1 MFRKESK
8 EKFSLRKYKNG
19 RTDSKLIGA
28 ISILGL
34 AMFAGGGTAFANV
47 TSGDQSEAVIINDIE
62 KVPSSAKTTFT
73 DDRNPGKKVTVDAV
87 IGNAKRLPEKANEH
101 LGDPDGTDRVN
112 FSRKATVNYLLEEDH
127 SKITESKIY
136 EEKGNVYTNYDKKGI
151 SYDTDGKAY
160 RGSGIER
167 TGDEINKDTGGGF
180 RLEANNKEYQLVR
193 SEIVDEEKAVYEKTR
208 FNDIEASVSPEEM
221 HNYLGEI
228 NYGKI
233 TGKVYLV
240 EETTEGHYGKY
251 VEASNINS
259 DEEAVNAWR
268 NGQTTAKDFTKENV
282 TLKEGDTILVMD
294 RDTYAYGSGGR
305 KVHRT
310 DYRREKVAATPA
322 YDKVESFERVDYL
335 QGSVSYAFW
344 DQPING
350 EYPTIGEDEMF
361 GTADDG
367 KVSFNKETVLF
378 YSNADK
384 WYPTGFGDLK
394 KHNFKKESLKEIIGV
409 MHAEAYA
416 ILEYFNQN
424 TNSDEVR
431 QDIQARK
438 AKLDENIATTIEM
451 IRKNNINV
459 SVESERGLMFSQ
471 DNKDVLKE
479 LRAHIEAGE
488 NVLKGLTLEVGST
501 SKTFDYYYD
510 EKNVTLTE
518 KKIVRFGPSHSLQSG
533 YIRSY
538 HRDAVPEHYSDWK
551 KDNEG
556 EERELFVYPKKG
568 VVTIS
573 DDLNNINVVDTNK
586 TTTEMEFTKQ
596 DVTTTKEA
604 DYEIKELIT
613 PIRAYK
619 VMGNGSPV
627 VNHYYKMVAN
637 RAMIPSLIHDEKVGT
652 VTVQYVSNT
661 GEKLKSDEIVAG
673 EVPYEISKTYDLISG
688 RTKVGEEK
696 VFEKLLTI
704 YDTTSKRFDKIIA
717 DKTGFTYEFDAIAF
731 GSELEIGIIN
741 KAQTIVKY
749 VYRLVSKED
758 PNPVKK
764 EVKGSVIVKY
774 VDAEGNEIKPA
785 ETLVNDAV
793 LRTTYTY
800 ITKSGDKVVS
810 TRDEV
815 GDWHIPDYNAKEK
828 WHEKI
833 ITADGKNYDYQGI
846 HAVSDKFN
854 NTTAETGKVVEGI
867 TTVVYQYDL
876 AKPSWE
882 VPAGSPKEE
891 VPEFKG
897 GVTSAEPPV
906 LEVPEFKGGVTS
918 AEPPVLEVPE
928 FKGGAVSAEPPVLEV
943 PEYEGGAASAEP
955 PVLEVPEYEGGVT
968 SAEPPVLEVSEFKGG
983 AASAEPLVLEVP
995 EYRFSGSANR
1005 IELIPNPKYQLQDTP
1020 TVERLERNIVT
1031 LDNKKIKKSERLPN
1045 TGSNL
1050 TDFETLGF
1058 AMMLAGIS
1066 LAIRRRQ
1073 KEE

>member
-87 IGNAKRLPEKANEH
+87 IGNVKRLPEKANEH

-282 TLKEGDTILVMD
+282 TLREGDTILVMD

-322 YDKVESFERVDYL
+322 YDKVESFERADYL

-350 EYPTIGEDEMF
+350 EYPTIGEDEVF

-384 WYPTGFGDLK
+384 GYPTGFGDLK

-424 TNSDEVR
+424 TKSDEVR

-471 DNKDVLKE
+471 DNEDVLKE

-501 SKTFDYYYD
+501 SKTLDYYD
-510 EKNVTLTE
+510 GEKNVMLTE
-518 KKIVRFGPSHSLQSG
+518 KKIVRFGPSHSIQSG

-538 HRDAVPEHYSDWK
+538 HKDAIPEHYSDWK

-573 DDLNNINVVDTNK
+573 DDLNNINVVDINK
-586 TTTEMEFTKQ
+586 TTSETEFTKQ

-619 VMGNGSPV
+619 VMGDGSPV

-696 VFEKLLTI
+696 VFEKLLPI

-731 GSELEIGIIN
+731 DSELEIGIVN

-815 GDWHIPDYNAKEK
+815 GDWHILDYNAKEK
-828 WHEKI
+828 WYEKI
-833 ITADGKNYDYQGI
+833 TTVDGKNYDYQGI
-846 HAVSDKFN
+846 HAASDKFN

-882 VPAGSPKEE
+882 VPADSLKEE
-891 VPEFKG
+891 VPEYEG
-897 GVTSAEPPV
+897 GVASAEPPV
-906 LEVPEFKGGVTS
+906 LEVPEFKGGVAS

-928 FKGGAVSAEPPVLEV
+928 FKGGV
-943 PEYEGGAASAEP
+943 ASAEP
-955 PVLEVPEYEGGVT
+955 PVLEIP
-968 SAEPPVLEVSEFKGG
+968 EFKGG
-983 AASAEPLVLEVP
+983 VSPVAPTILEVP

-1031 LDNKKIKKSERLPN
+1031 LDSKKIKKSERLPN

>member
-127 SKITESKIY
+127 SKIIESKIY

-259 DEEAVNAWR
+259 DEEAVNAWK

-367 KVSFNKETVLF
+367 KVSLNKETVLF

-501 SKTFDYYYD
+501 SETFDYYYD

-518 KKIVRFGPSHSLQSG
+518 KKIIRFGPSHSLQSG

-573 DDLNNINVVDTNK
+573 DDLNNINVVDINK
-586 TTTEMEFTKQ
+586 TTAETEFTRQ

-619 VMGNGSPV
+619 VMGDGSPV

-854 NTTAETGKVVEGI
+854 NTTAETGKVAEGI

-882 VPAGSPKEE
+882 VPADSPKEE
-891 VPEFKG
+891 VPEYEG
-897 GVTSAEPPV
+897 GVASAEPPV
-906 LEVPEFKGGVTS
+906 LEVPEFKGGV
-918 AEPPVLEVPE
+918 
-928 FKGGAVSAEPPVLEV
+928 
-943 PEYEGGAASAEP
+943 ASAEP
-955 PVLEVPEYEGGVT
+955 PVLEIP
-968 SAEPPVLEVSEFKGG
+968 EFKGG
-983 AASAEPLVLEVP
+983 VSPVAPTILEVP

-1031 LDNKKIKKSERLPN
+1031 LDSKKIKKSERLPN

>member
-19 RTDSKLIGA
+19 RTDSKLIGV

-501 SKTFDYYYD
+501 SETFDYYYD

-619 VMGNGSPV
+619 VMGDGSPV

-785 ETLVNDAV
+785 EMLVNDAV

-854 NTTAETGKVVEGI
+854 NTTAETGKVAEGI

-882 VPAGSPKEE
+882 VPADSLKEE
-891 VPEFKG
+891 VPEYEG
-897 GVTSAEPPV
+897 GVASAEPPV
-906 LEVPEFKGGVTS
+906 LEVPEFKGGV
-918 AEPPVLEVPE
+918 
-928 FKGGAVSAEPPVLEV
+928 
-943 PEYEGGAASAEP
+943 ASAEP
-955 PVLEVPEYEGGVT
+955 PVLEIP
-968 SAEPPVLEVSEFKGG
+968 EFKGG
-983 AASAEPLVLEVP
+983 VSPVAPTILEVP
-995 EYRFSGSANR
+995 EYRFSGSVNR

-1031 LDNKKIKKSERLPN
+1031 LDSKKIKKSERLPN

>member
-127 SKITESKIY
+127 SKIIESKIY

-294 RDTYAYGSGGR
+294 RDTYAHGSGGR

-479 LRAHIEAGE
+479 LRAHI
-488 NVLKGLTLEVGST
+488 
-501 SKTFDYYYD
+501 
-510 EKNVTLTE
+510 
-518 KKIVRFGPSHSLQSG
+518 
-533 YIRSY
+533 
-538 HRDAVPEHYSDWK
+538 
-551 KDNEG
+551 
-556 EERELFVYPKKG
+556 
-568 VVTIS
+568 
-573 DDLNNINVVDTNK
+573 
-586 TTTEMEFTKQ
+586 
-596 DVTTTKEA
+596 
-604 DYEIKELIT
+604 
-613 PIRAYK
+613 
-619 VMGNGSPV
+619 
-627 VNHYYKMVAN
+627 
-637 RAMIPSLIHDEKVGT
+637 
-652 VTVQYVSNT
+652 
-661 GEKLKSDEIVAG
+661 
-673 EVPYEISKTYDLISG
+673 
-688 RTKVGEEK
+688 
-696 VFEKLLTI
+696 
-704 YDTTSKRFDKIIA
+704 KR
-717 DKTGFTYEFDAIAF
+717 
-731 GSELEIGIIN
+731 L
-741 KAQTIVKY
+741 
-749 VYRLVSKED
+749 
-758 PNPVKK
+758 
-764 EVKGSVIVKY
+764 
-774 VDAEGNEIKPA
+774 
-785 ETLVNDAV
+785 
-793 LRTTYTY
+793 
-800 ITKSGDKVVS
+800 
-810 TRDEV
+810 
-815 GDWHIPDYNAKEK
+815 
-828 WHEKI
+828 
-833 ITADGKNYDYQGI
+833 
-846 HAVSDKFN
+846 
-854 NTTAETGKVVEGI
+854 
-867 TTVVYQYDL
+867 
-876 AKPSWE
+876 
-882 VPAGSPKEE
+882 
-891 VPEFKG
+891 
-897 GVTSAEPPV
+897 
-906 LEVPEFKGGVTS
+906 
-918 AEPPVLEVPE
+918 
-928 FKGGAVSAEPPVLEV
+928 
-943 PEYEGGAASAEP
+943 
-955 PVLEVPEYEGGVT
+955 
-968 SAEPPVLEVSEFKGG
+968 
-983 AASAEPLVLEVP
+983 
-995 EYRFSGSANR
+995 
-1005 IELIPNPKYQLQDTP
+1005 
-1020 TVERLERNIVT
+1020 
-1031 LDNKKIKKSERLPN
+1031 
-1045 TGSNL
+1045 
-1050 TDFETLGF
+1050 
-1058 AMMLAGIS
+1058 
-1066 LAIRRRQ
+1066 
-1073 KEE
+1073 

>member
-87 IGNAKRLPEKANEH
+87 IGNVKRLPEKANEH

-282 TLKEGDTILVMD
+282 TLREGDTILVMD

-322 YDKVESFERVDYL
+322 YDKVESFERADYL

-350 EYPTIGEDEMF
+350 EYPTIGEDEVF

-384 WYPTGFGDLK
+384 GYPTGFGDLK

-424 TNSDEVR
+424 TKSDEVR

-471 DNKDVLKE
+471 DNEDVLKE

-501 SKTFDYYYD
+501 SKTLDYYD
-510 EKNVTLTE
+510 GEKNVMLTE
-518 KKIVRFGPSHSLQSG
+518 KKIVRFGPSHSIQSG

-538 HRDAVPEHYSDWK
+538 HKDAIPEHYSDWK

-573 DDLNNINVVDTNK
+573 DDLNNINVVDINK
-586 TTTEMEFTKQ
+586 TTSETEFTKQ

-619 VMGNGSPV
+619 VMGDGSPV

-696 VFEKLLTI
+696 VFEKLLPI

-731 GSELEIGIIN
+731 DSELEIGIVN

-815 GDWHIPDYNAKEK
+815 GDWHILDYNAKEK
-828 WHEKI
+828 WYEKI
-833 ITADGKNYDYQGI
+833 TTVDGKNYDYQGI
-846 HAVSDKFN
+846 HAASDKFN

-882 VPAGSPKEE
+882 VPADSLKEE
-891 VPEFKG
+891 VPEYEG
-897 GVTSAEPPV
+897 GVASAEPPV
-906 LEVPEFKGGVTS
+906 LEVPEFKGGV
-918 AEPPVLEVPE
+918 
-928 FKGGAVSAEPPVLEV
+928 
-943 PEYEGGAASAEP
+943 ASAEP
-955 PVLEVPEYEGGVT
+955 PVLEIP
-968 SAEPPVLEVSEFKGG
+968 EFKGG
-983 AASAEPLVLEVP
+983 VSPVAPTILEVP

-1031 LDNKKIKKSERLPN
+1031 LDSKKIKKSERLPN

>member
-87 IGNAKRLPEKANEH
+87 IGNVKRLPEKANEH

-282 TLKEGDTILVMD
+282 TLREGDTILVMD

-322 YDKVESFERVDYL
+322 YDKVESFERADYL

-350 EYPTIGEDEMF
+350 EYPTIGEDEVF

-384 WYPTGFGDLK
+384 GYPTGFGDLK

-424 TNSDEVR
+424 TKSDEVR

-471 DNKDVLKE
+471 DNEDVLKE

-501 SKTFDYYYD
+501 SKTLDYYD
-510 EKNVTLTE
+510 GEKNVMLTE
-518 KKIVRFGPSHSLQSG
+518 KKIVRFGPSHSIQSG

-538 HRDAVPEHYSDWK
+538 HKDAIPEHYSDWK

-573 DDLNNINVVDTNK
+573 DDLNNINVVDINK
-586 TTTEMEFTKQ
+586 TTSETEFTKQ

-619 VMGNGSPV
+619 VMGDGSPV

-673 EVPYEISKTYDLISG
+673 EIPYEISKTYDLISG

-704 YDTTSKRFDKIIA
+704 YDTTSKRFNKIIA

-731 GSELEIGIIN
+731 DSELEIGIIN

-882 VPAGSPKEE
+882 VPADSPKE
-891 VPEFKG
+891 K
-897 GVTSAEPPV
+897 
-906 LEVPEFKGGVTS
+906 
-918 AEPPVLEVPE
+918 
-928 FKGGAVSAEPPVLEV
+928 
-943 PEYEGGAASAEP
+943 
-955 PVLEVPEYEGGVT
+955 VPEYEGGVT
-968 SAEPPVLEVSEFKGG
+968 SAEPPVLELPEFKGG
-983 AASAEPLVLEVP
+983 VVSAEPLVLEVPEYEGGAVSAEPPVLEVPEFKGGVESAEPLVLEVP

-1031 LDNKKIKKSERLPN
+1031 LDSKKIKKSERLPN

-1073 KEE
+1073 KE

>member
-167 TGDEINKDTGGGF
+167 TGDEINKDTGGEF

-282 TLKEGDTILVMD
+282 TLREGDTILVMD

-322 YDKVESFERVDYL
+322 YDKVESFERADYL

-350 EYPTIGEDEMF
+350 EYPTIGEDEVF

-384 WYPTGFGDLK
+384 GYPTGFGDLK

-424 TNSDEVR
+424 TKSDEVR

-471 DNKDVLKE
+471 DNEDVLKE

-501 SKTFDYYYD
+501 SKTLDYYD
-510 EKNVTLTE
+510 GEKNVMLTE
-518 KKIVRFGPSHSLQSG
+518 KKIVRFGPSHSIQSG

-538 HRDAVPEHYSDWK
+538 HKDAIPEHYSDWK

-573 DDLNNINVVDTNK
+573 DDLNNINVVDINK
-586 TTTEMEFTKQ
+586 TTSETEFTKQ

-619 VMGNGSPV
+619 VMGDGSPV

-673 EVPYEISKTYDLISG
+673 EIPYEISKTYDLISG

-704 YDTTSKRFDKIIA
+704 YDTTSKRFNKIIA

-731 GSELEIGIIN
+731 DSELEIGIIN

-882 VPAGSPKEE
+882 VPADSPKE
-891 VPEFKG
+891 K
-897 GVTSAEPPV
+897 
-906 LEVPEFKGGVTS
+906 
-918 AEPPVLEVPE
+918 
-928 FKGGAVSAEPPVLEV
+928 
-943 PEYEGGAASAEP
+943 
-955 PVLEVPEYEGGVT
+955 VPEYEGGVT
-968 SAEPPVLEVSEFKGG
+968 SAEPPVLELPEFKGG
-983 AASAEPLVLEVP
+983 VVSAEPLVLEVPEYEGGAVSAEPPVLEVPEFKGGVASAEPLVLEVP

-1031 LDNKKIKKSERLPN
+1031 LDSKKIKKSERLPN

>member
-127 SKITESKIY
+127 SKIIESKIY

-322 YDKVESFERVDYL
+322 YDKVESFERADYL

-501 SKTFDYYYD
+501 SETFDYYYD

-573 DDLNNINVVDTNK
+573 DDLNNINVVDINK
-586 TTTEMEFTKQ
+586 TTAETEFTRQ

-619 VMGNGSPV
+619 VMGDGSPV

-854 NTTAETGKVVEGI
+854 NTTAETGKVAEGI

-882 VPAGSPKEE
+882 VPADSPKEE
-891 VPEFKG
+891 VPEYEG
-897 GVTSAEPPV
+897 GVASAEPPV
-906 LEVPEFKGGVTS
+906 LEVPEFKGGV
-918 AEPPVLEVPE
+918 
-928 FKGGAVSAEPPVLEV
+928 
-943 PEYEGGAASAEP
+943 ASAEP
-955 PVLEVPEYEGGVT
+955 PVLEIP
-968 SAEPPVLEVSEFKGG
+968 EFKGG
-983 AASAEPLVLEVP
+983 VSPVAPTILEVP

-1031 LDNKKIKKSERLPN
+1031 LDSKKIKKSERLPN

>member
-251 VEASNINS
+251 VETSNINS
-259 DEEAVNAWR
+259 DEEAVNAWK

-322 YDKVESFERVDYL
+322 YDKVESFERADYL

-350 EYPTIGEDEMF
+350 EYPTIGEDEVF

-384 WYPTGFGDLK
+384 GYPTGFGDLK

-424 TNSDEVR
+424 TKSDEVR

-471 DNKDVLKE
+471 DNKDVLKQ

-488 NVLKGLTLEVGST
+488 NVLKGLNHEVGST
-501 SKTFDYYYD
+501 SKTLDYYD
-510 EKNVTLTE
+510 GEKNVMLTE
-518 KKIVRFGPSHSLQSG
+518 KKIVRFGPSHSIQSG

-538 HRDAVPEHYSDWK
+538 HKDAIPEHYSDWK

-573 DDLNNINVVDTNK
+573 DDLNNINVVDINK
-586 TTTEMEFTKQ
+586 TTSETEFTKQ

-619 VMGNGSPV
+619 VMGDGSPV
-627 VNHYYKMVAN
+627 VNHYYKMVVN

-731 GSELEIGIIN
+731 DSELEIGIIN

-785 ETLVNDAV
+785 ETLIDNAV

-854 NTTAETGKVVEGI
+854 NTTAEIGKVVEGI

-882 VPAGSPKEE
+882 VPADSPKE
-891 VPEFKG
+891 
-897 GVTSAEPPV
+897 
-906 LEVPEFKGGVTS
+906 
-918 AEPPVLEVPE
+918 
-928 FKGGAVSAEPPVLEV
+928 EV

-955 PVLEVPEYEGGVT
+955 PVLELP
-968 SAEPPVLEVSEFKGG
+968 EFKGG
-983 AASAEPLVLEVP
+983 VVSAESLVLEVP

-1031 LDNKKIKKSERLPN
+1031 LDSKKIKKSERLPN